1 MWRAGETFAR
11 AGFEP
16 GVAQAVSF
24 HGVGF
29 SLQGDKNRFV
39 LPPTFRKLVK
49 DASAGSRI
57 LCVAKHDRWPCL
69 TGFGTSRLDAF
80 IAQVEREETFA
91 MNRQEPYDAEQRLA
105 QLSTFEHLAFD
116 DSGRFVLPDYL
127 TKQAGLTGQAYFNG
141 NGPFFTIWNPAA
153 LMGMGPGWEPM
164 QAACVAL
171 GAEAH
176 AAKAK
181 RS

>member
-1 MWRAGETFAR
+1 MAQ
-11 AGFEP
+11 GF
-16 GVAQAVSF
+16 SF

-39 LPPTFRKLVK
+39 LPPGFRKQVK

-69 TGFGTSRLDAF
+69 AGFGTSRLEAF
-80 IAQVEREETFA
+80 IAQVEREEA
-91 MNRQEPYDAEQRLA
+91 SALARSAPYDPEQRMA
-105 QLSTFEHLAFD
+105 QLSTFENLPFD

-127 TKQAGLTGQAYFNG
+127 AKQAGLTGEAYFNG
-141 NGPFFTIWNPAA
+141 NGPFFTIWNPDA
-153 LMGMGPGWEPM
+153 LMEMGPGWEPM
-164 QAACVAL
+164 QAACAAL

-176 AAKAK
+176 ASRAK
-181 RS
+181 RT

>member
-16 GVAQAVSF
+16 GVAQAFSF

-80 IAQVEREETFA
+80 IALVEREETFA

-105 QLSTFEHLAFD
+105 QLSTFEHLPFD

>member
-1 MWRAGETFAR
+1 MAQ
-11 AGFEP
+11 GF
-16 GVAQAVSF
+16 SF

-80 IAQVEREETFA
+80 IAQVEHEEATA
-91 MNRQEPYDAEQRLA
+91 LTRGAPYDPEQRMA
-105 QLSTFEHLAFD
+105 QLSTFENLPFD
-116 DSGRFVLPDYL
+116 DSGRFVLPEYL
-127 TKQAGLTGQAYFNG
+127 GRQAGLTGEAYFNG

-153 LMGMGPGWEPM
+153 LLKMGPGWEPM
-164 QAACVAL
+164 QAACAAL
-171 GAEAH
+171 GEEAH
-176 AAKAK
+176 AARAK